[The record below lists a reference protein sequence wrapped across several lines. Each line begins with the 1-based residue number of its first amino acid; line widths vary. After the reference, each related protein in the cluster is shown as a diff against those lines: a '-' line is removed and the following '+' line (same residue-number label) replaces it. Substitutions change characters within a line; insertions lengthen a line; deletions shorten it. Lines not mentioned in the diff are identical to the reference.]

1 MAKDRA
7 HDPRRVAKVV
17 TGGMM
22 HTVYEKG
29 GDIIVDHAG
38 KNDPKWDKINLTDK
52 AGAKTVEEGVQDV
65 RDWHRKED
73 QKHKGAK

>member
-7 HDPRRVAKVV
+7 HDSRRVAKVV

-22 HTVYEKG
+22 HTVYEKN

-65 RDWHRKED
+65 RDWHRKEN

>member
-7 HDPRRVAKVV
+7 YDSKRVAKVV
-17 TGGMM
+17 AGGTM

-38 KNDPKWDKINLTDK
+38 KNDPKWDKIDLTKK
-52 AGAKTVEEGVQDV
+52 AGAKSVEEGARDV
-65 RDWHRKED
+65 RDWHD
-73 QKHKGAK
+73 KHPGHEKKK